1 MGPLG
6 FEPRTSR
13 LSAVRSNQAEP
24 RAPYLIHVYFIFK
37 IAFIV
42 VQMLDQFSLYLYLYF
57 QGKQA
62 LSKTWGVGLSK
73 TFFWF
78 RISFL
83 MFIRDIAAFFN
94 FHYLFNTSRVVFFGI
109 GFSNLFG
116 GSFDILHLTGT
127 RSMFGS
133 KALMNPR

>member
-1 MGPLG
+1 
-6 FEPRTSR
+6 
-13 LSAVRSNQAEP
+13 
-24 RAPYLIHVYFIFK
+24 
-37 IAFIV
+37 
-42 VQMLDQFSLYLYLYF
+42 
-57 QGKQA
+57 
-62 LSKTWGVGLSK
+62 
-73 TFFWF
+73 
-78 RISFL
+78 